1 MGNET
6 EYNQYPRYD
15 DREKRI
21 TGKIVLQQDGYTK
34 AKRGM
39 ASIRQEYMTAVKLH
53 RFFYRHSD

>member
-21 TGKIVLQQDGYTK
+21 IGKIVLQENSYTK

-39 ASIRQEYMTAVKLH
+39 AGIRQEYMVAVKL
-53 RFFYRHSD
+53 